1 VDVLYTGVRIVA
13 MLAVLGVIAKT
24 VDGIMELALSV
35 VRLVINIR

>member
-1 VDVLYTGVRIVA
+1 MDVLYTGVRIVA